1 MSSNEYR
8 SELDKAKQ
16 INTIDEDRTYHSM
29 TTSIYPANFDYSEF
43 EKYKQQEFN
52 RMSEDSCYNQMKDS
66 DNNKRLKFY
75 TTNHVD
81 LLAGK
86 DKYNFFG
93 MTIKEGV
100 FIPSEKIDDYSNLI
114 NSKNGGIITHGK
126 YKQEFGTLPL
136 PTTPYRGQVSH
147 GDVVIED
154 SKVRG
159 WVNPKKNA
167 CLPRDPNFEQRSFAI
182 FDDSQ
187 LIETPNAFK
196 SVETP
201 EIGFG
206 LGRNGVPSRFI
217 NKFSTKSQRI
227 PSTGVI
233 TPANFI

>member
-1 MSSNEYR
+1 MN
-8 SELDKAKQ
+8 A
-16 INTIDEDRTYHSM
+16 
-29 TTSIYPANFDYSEF
+29 SIYPANFNYSEF
-43 EKYKQQEFN
+43 EKYKMTEFN
-52 RMSEDSCYNQMKDS
+52 RMSEDVCYNKLKDS

-75 TTNHVD
+75 TTNNID
-81 LLAGK
+81 LLEGK
-86 DKYNFFG
+86 NNYNFFG
-93 MTIKEGV
+93 YAVKDELFVPG
-100 FIPSEKIDDYSNLI
+100 EKIDDYSNLI
-114 NSKNGGIITHGK
+114 NSKNGGILTHCK
-126 YKQEFGTLPL
+126 YKQEFGQLPL

-147 GDVVIED
+147 GDVIIED

-217 NKFSTKSQRI
+217 NKYSTQSRI
-227 PSTGVI
+227 PSTNVVEAG
-233 TPANFI
+233 NFF

>member
-1 MSSNEYR
+1 MSSNEYH
-8 SELDKAKQ
+8 SELEKSKQ
-16 INTIDEDRTYHSM
+16 INTIDVDLNYHPMSA
-29 TTSIYPANFDYSEF
+29 SVYPANWSGSEF

-52 RMSEDSCYNQMKDS
+52 RQNEDLCYNQMRDS

-75 TTNHVD
+75 TTNHAD
-81 LLAGK
+81 LLDSK
-86 DKYNFFG
+86 DKLNFFS
-93 MTIKEGV
+93 IGV
-100 FIPSEKIDDYSNLI
+100 RDQLFVPSEKIDDYSNLI

-126 YKQEFGTLPL
+126 YKQEFGQLPL
-136 PTTPYRGQVSH
+136 STLPYRGQVSR
-147 GDVVIED
+147 GDVLIED

-217 NKFSTKSQRI
+217 NKYSTQSRI
-227 PSTGVI
+227 PATNVVKPG
-233 TPANFI
+233 NFL